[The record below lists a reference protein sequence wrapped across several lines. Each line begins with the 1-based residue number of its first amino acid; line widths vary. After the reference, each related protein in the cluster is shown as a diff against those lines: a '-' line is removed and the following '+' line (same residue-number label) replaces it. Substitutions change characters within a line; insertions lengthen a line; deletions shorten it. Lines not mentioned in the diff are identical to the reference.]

1 MKRQFAVIG
10 LGRFGY
16 HIAKTL
22 ADMGA
27 EVAAIDKDK
36 DKVDQVSDFVTLAY
50 QLDATDEKAL
60 RAVGLQNVDVGIV
73 SIGEDIEASIL
84 VVMTLK
90 EMGVKEI
97 VAKGLTDIHGRILKH
112 LGVHKVVYPEA

>member
-97 VAKGLTDIHGRILKH
+97 VA
-112 LGVHKVVYPEA
+112 